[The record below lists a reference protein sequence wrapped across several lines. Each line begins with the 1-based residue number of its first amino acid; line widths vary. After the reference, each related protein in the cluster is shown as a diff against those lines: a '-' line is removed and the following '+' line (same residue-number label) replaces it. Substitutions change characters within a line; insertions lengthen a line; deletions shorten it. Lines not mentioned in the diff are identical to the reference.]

1 MEEMLRTLLL
11 QVAGLLNSRP
21 LTYTSSDPEDLRSL
35 IPNDL
40 LNRPPIS
47 ERAASTTQTDTTVPM
62 ERFKYV
68 QKLSNLFWDL
78 WIKRYLPSLISRSKW
93 RQKQRLHSRGFGA
106 HCRTKRSKRIVAHG
120 DSVRSASQ
128 QRPDGS
134 SSTSRTKD
142 GVYTKPIHRLSPVC
156 LLESVDNE
164 QDLIGDQPINGM
176 VGTGGVF

>member
-1 MEEMLRTLLL
+1 MGPLDQAQLAVADKSELVETKAERL
-11 QVAGLLNSRP
+11 Q
-21 LTYTSSDPEDLRSL
+21 
-35 IPNDL
+35 
-40 LNRPPIS
+40 
-47 ERAASTTQTDTTVPM
+47 
-62 ERFKYV
+62 
-68 QKLSNLFWDL
+68 
-78 WIKRYLPSLISRSKW
+78 
-93 RQKQRLHSRGFGA
+93 SRGCGT
-106 HCRTKRSKRIVAHG
+106 HCRTKRCKRKVAYG
-120 DSVRSASQ
+120 GSVRSASQ